1 MHNTTEYKCTYSAF
15 NEECNIILHFKR
27 AAVSVWKAVK
37 NQLHIIRRQQME
49 VVKMALSQ
57 AKFISVRNDGP
68 AKKIHIIYTLLQSM
82 EGQEGHS
89 LLFERMHSIAGLP
102 HCSIF
107 LLQRHVQSGECLEI
121 KKNIGMKKQT
131 ETSIKQTKN
140 LLYLRHR
147 ALEQQLSWNLKGTD
161 FLENWNKR
169 LSEATNKWNKIGIP
183 GIPFHSS
190 IFEVPVYL

>member
-1 MHNTTEYKCTYSAF
+1 
-15 NEECNIILHFKR
+15 
-27 AAVSVWKAVK
+27 
-37 NQLHIIRRQQME
+37 ME

-68 AKKIHIIYTLLQSM
+68 AKKIHIIYTLLQSI

-121 KKNIGMKKQT
+121 KKKIGMKKQIAT
-131 ETSIKQTKN
+131 PIKQPKKKT
-140 LLYLRHR
+140 LLYFRHW
-147 ALEQQLSWNLKGTD
+147 ALEQQLG
-161 FLENWNKR
+161 
-169 LSEATNKWNKIGIP
+169 
-183 GIPFHSS
+183 
-190 IFEVPVYL
+190 